1 MNITFTPAVFKKFPR
16 LQVVFI
22 LAEDIDNT
30 TKLKESQH
38 LLKEMALLVKQTFHK
53 DTLQTH
59 QLVSPWE
66 VARQGFGKK
75 AKHYHTSL
83 ETLLTQTLQSKN
95 FLRKEVITNLI
106 HFIALKHLVPISVD
120 DVKKI
125 EGKIRFDIARGN
137 VPQELEKSFRER
149 EELQKGDI
157 YYADQKKILG
167 AKLDF
172 WKNTTTQP
180 MKKTTAVL
188 IHFEA
193 LPPLTTEKIKKIS
206 AELILLL
213 KNFCGG
219 KIKGIIINKSKNKG
233 VI

>member
-30 TKLKESQH
+30 TKLKESLH
-38 LLKEMALLVKQTFHK
+38 LLKDMTLLVKETFHK

-75 AKHYHTSL
+75 ARHYHTSL
-83 ETLLTQTLQSKN
+83 ETLLMQILQGKN
-95 FLRKEVITNLI
+95 VFSKEVITNLI

-120 DVKKI
+120 DIKKI
-125 EGKIRFDIARGN
+125 EGKIKFDVAKGKLLN
-137 VPQELEKSFRER
+137 G
-149 EELQKGDI
+149 LQKGDI

-172 WKNTTTQP
+172 WKNTTTKP
-180 MKKTTAVL
+180 TKKTTAVL
-188 IHFEA
+188 VHFEA
-193 LPPLTTEKIKKIS
+193 LPPLNTDNIKKIS

-219 KIKGIIINKSKNKG
+219 KIKGIIVNKNKNKAN
-233 VI
+233 I